1 MANIEG
7 ELKFFFFLLCH
18 GKITGRAVF
27 RCKASRSN
35 LVRRTLFPHVVKK
48 GPWGRKR
55 FAKMLWHKVK
65 NEVNERYT
73 SSRNVTVALRM
84 RTTVLPGQG
93 KHGHLFRPYIMSY
106 LHGIADNFWF
116 SLMWWDGHVGV
127 QNNGKMSLKF
137 CIIVESNSQK
147 TFFAI
152 VLSTKMA
159 AVTSRENRE
168 LLLVDYCIIC
178 RWKASQ
184 VLIEIQCTLSANQKR
199 DSDFNV

>member
-1 MANIEG
+1 M
-7 ELKFFFFLLCH
+7 
-18 GKITGRAVF
+18 F

-35 LVRRTLFPHVVKK
+35 LVRRTLFPHGVKK

-55 FAKMLWHKVK
+55 FAKMPWHKVK

-116 SLMWWDGHVGV
+116 SLTWWDGHVGV
-127 QNNGKMSLKF
+127 QNNVKISLKF
-137 CIIVESNSQK
+137 CIIVNSRK
-147 TFFAI
+147 TFFLYSSVHQHGRRDVTWKPRI
-152 VLSTKMA
+152 VACWLLYNLPLEG
-159 AVTSRENRE
+159 VTGADWNSMYAFGQSE
-168 LLLVDYCIIC
+168 
-178 RWKASQ
+178 
-184 VLIEIQCTLSANQKR
+184 KR
-199 DSDFNV
+199 